1 MIVRMSS
8 EGPKDKP
15 KPMDDVTQGL
25 NLLFRAAKTAVASIP
40 TDNIENFVVGTAQGV
55 GKALESVAETIDKEL
70 FHPGSPRNA
79 GASPPPATPPAA
91 AEPPTAPATPPATAT
106 EPSAPTAQAAAG
118 QPAAPSASHDDAY
131 APEPRKD
138 S

>member
-1 MIVRMSS
+1 
-8 EGPKDKP
+8 
-15 KPMDDVTQGL
+15 MDDVTQGL

-70 FHPGSPRNA
+70 FHPGSPRSA
-79 GASPPPATPPAA
+79 AASPPAASPPAA
-91 AEPPTAPATPPATAT
+91 PEP
-106 EPSAPTAQAAAG
+106 PTAQAATAAPAPAAHADAG
-118 QPAAPSASHDDAY
+118 PPAAPPPPHDDAY
-131 APEPRKD
+131 APEPPKD

>member
-1 MIVRMSS
+1 VRMISPMSS

-25 NLLFRAAKTAVASIP
+25 NLLFRAAKTAVQSIP

-70 FHPGSPRNA
+70 FHPGSPPKA
-79 GASPPPATPPAA
+79 PAAPPAA
-91 AEPPTAPATPPATAT
+91 AEPPTAPATPPATAP
-106 EPSAPTAQAAAG
+106 EPPAPAAQAAAG
-118 QPAAPSASHDDAY
+118 SPAAPSAPHDDAY

>member
-8 EGPKDKP
+8 ESPKDKP

-55 GKALESVAETIDKEL
+55 GKALDSVAETIDKEL

-79 GASPPPATPPAA
+79 GASPPPATPPAT
-91 AEPPTAPATPPATAT
+91 AEPPAAAAAPEPPPPAPA
-106 EPSAPTAQAAAG
+106 APAAAG

>member
-1 MIVRMSS
+1 MILRMSS

-79 GASPPPATPPAA
+79 GASPPPASPPAA
-91 AEPPTAPATPPATAT
+91 AEPPTPPATA
-106 EPSAPTAQAAAG
+106 APTAQAAAG